1 MIGNENEEDI
11 FSLLETLKDT
21 VSYEL
26 KSYTFRPS
34 MVLAERLGLIKA
46 DPCAPLVGLSYS
58 LFIG

>member
-1 MIGNENEEDI
+1 MIGNDHEKDN
-11 FSLLETLKDT
+11 FSLLETVKDT

-34 MVLAERLGLIKA
+34 MVLAERLGLRKA
-46 DPCAPLVGLSYS
+46 DPCAPSVGLSYS

>member
-1 MIGNENEEDI
+1 MIGNDNEKEL

-46 DPCAPLVGLSYS
+46 DPCAPLVGLS
-58 LFIG
+58 